1 MAEDAGNNQNVDPSS
16 TPSGPSAPD
25 ITLDQARVLALHT
38 ADVGRSTISRAYR
51 RSPLVFAIEY
61 EEENETHFLI
71 TIRFQAEGKFGG
83 SAGLEEISI
92 GKDGVVES
100 RRVLRQPIQDKSGL
114 PVLPIVGSFPGAGAL
129 AIIIVI
135 LVAVGAFDSGDDDQG
150 VAVAA
155 TATPEPTPSEPTQ
168 IPTST
173 PGSVVVEDPIATP
186 GDTPPPAP
194 TPTLATAPTLVPTL
208 APTPTTAP
216 TSTPLPGDTPTPEPT
231 ATAVVPP
238 TPTPAPSP
246 TPIPVPTATP
256 RSYCDSAPGAHLNP
270 NACAVSHADRRKSAN
285 RQSQRHGSGQRQ

>member
-1 MAEDAGNNQNVDPSS
+1 MAEDAGNNQNIDPSS

-38 ADVGRSTISRAYR
+38 ADLDRSTINRAYR
-51 RSPLVFAIEY
+51 DSPIVFAIGY

-71 TIRFQAEGKFGG
+71 TIQFQPEGKFGG
-83 SAGLEEISI
+83 FAGLEEISI
-92 GKDGVVES
+92 DKDGVVES
-100 RRVLRQPIQDKSGL
+100 RSVLRQPIQDKSGL
-114 PVLPIVGSFPGAGAL
+114 PVLPIVGSFLGAGAL

-135 LVAVGAFDSGDDDQG
+135 LVAVGAFDSGDDGQG

-173 PGSVVVEDPIATP
+173 PGSVVGENPTTTP
-186 GDTPPPAP
+186 KDTPPPAP

-216 TSTPLPGDTPTPEPT
+216 TSTPLPED
-231 ATAVVPP
+231 

-246 TPIPVPTATP
+246 TPIPVPTATT

-270 NACAVSHADRRKSAN
+270 NACAVSHADRKKSAN
-285 RQSQRHGSGQRQ
+285 RQSQRHGAGQRQ

>member
-1 MAEDAGNNQNVDPSS
+1 MAEHAGNNQNVDPSS

-71 TIRFQAEGKFGG
+71 TVRFQPEGEFEGA
-83 SAGLEEISI
+83 AGLEEFSV

-135 LVAVGAFDSGDDDQG
+135 LVAVGAFDSGDDGQG
-150 VAVAA
+150 LAVGA
-155 TATPEPTPSEPTQ
+155 TATPLRRSMPRRRSGKRSPPSGSPAAAGRTQ
-168 IPTST
+168 ITRR
-173 PGSVVVEDPIATP
+173 
-186 GDTPPPAP
+186 
-194 TPTLATAPTLVPTL
+194 
-208 APTPTTAP
+208 
-216 TSTPLPGDTPTPEPT
+216 LPGGSS
-231 ATAVVPP
+231 AR
-238 TPTPAPSP
+238 PSC
-246 TPIPVPTATP
+246 TP
-256 RSYCDSAPGAHLNP
+256 RSST
-270 NACAVSHADRRKSAN
+270 S
-285 RQSQRHGSGQRQ
+285 